1 MRYALCAM
9 LLAVFARYKMKK
21 VSYKGH
27 TIELDSHR
35 LRTGG
40 WVPRATIIIEE
51 DKTVKSIPI
60 FGRRRASFDSQREA
74 DSCALEL
81 AKLWVEGRLWGGN
94 GRY

>member
-1 MRYALCAM
+1 
-9 LLAVFARYKMKK
+9 MKK
-21 VSYKGH
+21 VSYEGH
-27 TIELDSHR
+27 TIELVSHK

-40 WVPRATIIIEE
+40 WVPRATVIIE
-51 DKTVKSIPI
+51 DGKTVKSIPI

-81 AKLWVEGRLWGGN
+81 AKLWVEGRISGGN